1 MPEEE
6 DEGPI
11 ELLQKPKEYKVTFM
25 LPNPPPLNPPILGA
39 YGEPCDYHVTIM

>member
-39 YGEPCDYHVTIM
+39 YGESCDYHVTIM